1 VDWLEILG
9 LGASAASGGLFGVL
23 GAAFGSWMKHKERK
37 QKALDQQAE
46 REHELKLIE
55 LKMQS
60 NSQEGAWDGL
70 TTSIQAQ
77 RTLDSQTTNN
87 TIVVGIKSLFRPFLT
102 LFLWLAVAWMMNL
115 VLTGQLNLIT
125 QEATLVGNVLF
136 TTAELTALMKYIV
149 YSTVFSATTAT
160 TWWFGERAL
169 SLPEMKNR

>member
-1 VDWLEILG
+1 MDWLEILG

-37 QKALDQQAE
+37 QKAIEQQAQ

-55 LKMQS
+55 LHQQGA
-60 NSQEGAWDGL
+60 SQEAAWTGM

-77 RTLDSQTTNN
+77 MELDKIQTNIP
-87 TIVVGIKSLFRPFLT
+87 IVVAVKSLFRPFLT
-102 LFLWLAVAWMMNL
+102 LFLWLAVGWSMHL
-115 VLTGQLNLIT
+115 VLMGSLNHYLELAHANQT
-125 QEATLVGNVLF
+125 LFSQE
-136 TTAELTALMKYIV
+136 ELTALVKYVI

-169 SLPEMKNR
+169 SLPEVKNR